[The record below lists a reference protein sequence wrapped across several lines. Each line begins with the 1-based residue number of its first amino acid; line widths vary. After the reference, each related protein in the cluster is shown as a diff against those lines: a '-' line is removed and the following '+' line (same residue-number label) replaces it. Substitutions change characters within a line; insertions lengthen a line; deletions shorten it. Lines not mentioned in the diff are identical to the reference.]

1 MFRNLGISG
10 KLWAAV
16 MALIVALLGIV
27 AFAGWRAV
35 SQQKA
40 ADIVL
45 KVNDTKLHAAH
56 DWAALSSEA
65 MTRVMASSLSA
76 DPFVD
81 QTFAKPIAD
90 AVARITEIQKGI
102 HEMPLSDEDK
112 QQLARIAE
120 LRQNVLALNKEI
132 KTLKAEGKLD
142 EARAKVLNAF
152 VPAATTYM
160 DALRAFA
167 TLQERV
173 ATETRVSIAA
183 DRRATTGLAAVM
195 VLMVLM
201 GVSIGA
207 VFLIRSIRNP
217 LQEAVTVATHIA
229 QGDLSVRINTSYQN
243 EFGELMRAL
252 QTMTQSLSTL
262 VHDVRESTEG
272 ITTASAEIATGN
284 QDLSNRTEQTASSLQ
299 ETASSME
306 QLTGTVQQSA
316 QAAQQA
322 NQMASSASDAAQR
335 GGQVVGQVVSTMEEI
350 AASSRKINDIIGV
363 IDGIAFQTNILALN
377 AAVEAARAGEQGR
390 GFAVVAGEV
399 RTLAQR
405 SAEAAREIK
414 QLITSSVEQVDAGS
428 GLVGSTGQI
437 IGDVVNQVKRVSE
450 LVSHIT
456 MSSSEQNKGI
466 GQIND
471 AISQLD
477 QATQQ
482 NATLVEHTA
491 QAAARLAQQSQ
502 ALMATVAVFRT
513 DASVQDA

>member
-10 KLWAAV
+10 MLWAAV

-390 GFAVVAGEV
+390 GFAVVASEV
-399 RTLAQR
+399 RSLAQR
-405 SAEAAREIK
+405 SANAAREIK
-414 QLITSSVEQVDAGS
+414 TLIAASTERVDSGAQLVSEAGQTMGEIVSAIQRVTDMMSDISASASEQSDGIS
-428 GLVGSTGQI
+428 Q
-437 IGDVVNQVKRVSE
+437 VNQAVV
-450 LVSHIT
+450 H
-456 MSSSEQNKGI
+456 
-466 GQIND
+466 
-471 AISQLD
+471 LD
-477 QATQQ
+477 QMTQQ
-482 NATLVEHTA
+482 NAALVE
-491 QAAARLAQQSQ
+491 QSAAAAASMRDQAQRLQS
-502 ALMATVAVFRT
+502 AVNVFRT
-513 DASVQDA
+513 GGGRA

>member
-1 MFRNLGISG
+1 MTTPHVTIHPQDRVILTAIAAVFLGSLAYGGMYGSLAIAGTLGVLLLGAALGVAWLSKARLFSRIALPILGMAMVGLMIHVAHGHAEAHFAVFAFLACLGIYRSPVPILAG
-10 KLWAAV
+10 AAAIAV
-16 MALIVALLGIV
+16 HHLTFNQFQTWGWGPICFTEPSFMRVVEHALYVVAESVVLIMMAMRARADFAAGEEVALIAEHLQANDGSVDLTAAHVPVKSASGRKLVAALRHIEASINRV
-27 AFAGWRAV
+27 RTTAEVV
-35 SQQKA
+35 SQA
-40 ADIVL
+40 SRDIEHG
-45 KVNDTKLHAAH
+45 N
-56 DWAALSSEA
+56 AALSARTEEA
-65 MTRVMASSLSA
+65 AAS
-76 DPFVD
+76 
-81 QTFAKPIAD
+81 I
-90 AVARITEIQKGI
+90 
-102 HEMPLSDEDK
+102 
-112 QQLARIAE
+112 
-120 LRQNVLALNKEI
+120 
-132 KTLKAEGKLD
+132 
-142 EARAKVLNAF
+142 
-152 VPAATTYM
+152 
-160 DALRAFA
+160 
-167 TLQERV
+167 
-173 ATETRVSIAA
+173 
-183 DRRATTGLAAVM
+183 
-195 VLMVLM
+195 
-201 GVSIGA
+201 
-207 VFLIRSIRNP
+207 
-217 LQEAVTVATHIA
+217 
-229 QGDLSVRINTSYQN
+229 
-243 EFGELMRAL
+243 
-252 QTMTQSLSTL
+252 
-262 VHDVRESTEG
+262 
-272 ITTASAEIATGN
+272 
-284 QDLSNRTEQTASSLQ
+284 EQTA
-299 ETASSME
+299 AS
-306 QLTGTVQQSA
+306 V
-316 QAAQQA
+316 
-322 NQMASSASDAAQR
+322 
-335 GGQVVGQVVSTMEEI
+335 EEI
-350 AASSRKINDIIGV
+350 ASTIRASMQNANQANTLAGEASGVAAQGGEAVHRVVETMSGIQHSSRKITDIIGV